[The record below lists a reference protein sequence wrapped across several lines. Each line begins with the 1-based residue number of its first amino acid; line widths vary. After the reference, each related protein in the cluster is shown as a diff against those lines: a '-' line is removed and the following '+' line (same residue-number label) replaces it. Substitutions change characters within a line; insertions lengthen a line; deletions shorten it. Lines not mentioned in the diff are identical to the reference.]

1 MKNSLRFVIASLAG
15 VTSFL
20 AAVLGFEFIA
30 WWWTGQVDVLA
41 DPALNAIRFAVA
53 LATGLGAGFMVY
65 PGMSGP
71 ENGLG
76 EK

>member
-41 DPALNAIRFAVA
+41 DPALNAICFAVA
-53 LATGLGAGFMVY
+53 LATGLGAGFMAY
-65 PGMSGP
+65 PGVSAP
-71 ENGLG
+71 EARRIEG
-76 EK
+76 